1 MNDLIERLRN
11 GVSADTLNLAI
22 APVSTALLNE
32 AADALEGVYDSLRE
46 HMAMVKERDAEI
58 ERLRWALEQIKDE
71 VAGNFDSCAYNIAK
85 DALEDE

>member
-32 AADALEGVYDSLRE
+32 AAD
-46 HMAMVKERDAEI
+46 EI

-71 VAGNFDSCAYNIAK
+71 VAGNFDACAYNIAK
-85 DALEDE
+85 DALTIRD